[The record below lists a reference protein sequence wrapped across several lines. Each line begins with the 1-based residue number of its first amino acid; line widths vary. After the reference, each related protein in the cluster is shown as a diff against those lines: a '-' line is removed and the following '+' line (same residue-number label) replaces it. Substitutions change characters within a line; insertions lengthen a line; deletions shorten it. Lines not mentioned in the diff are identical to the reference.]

1 MDWFFPL
8 LYQIIN
14 RIQKLR
20 KKSALEPTDLVEV
33 YFDSLDQDKAVSQR
47 ILHSQVLLFSILRAK

>member
-1 MDWFFPL
+1 MDWFSPH

>member
-1 MDWFFPL
+1 MDWFSPL